1 MYALV
6 RRYDSI
12 TNVKEAV
19 RQVNEGLAPLISQ
32 HPGFID
38 YILVDSGGGGAIAI
52 SIFLNQADAEESNR
66 RASDWVRQNLATLVP
81 KPPQITAGEVI
92 GYEE

>member
-38 YILVDSGGGGAIAI
+38 YILVDSGGGGRLQ
-52 SIFLNQADAEESNR
+52 S
-66 RASDWVRQNLATLVP
+66 ASF
-81 KPPQITAGEVI
+81 
-92 GYEE
+92 